1 MAITMQGNWTVQVR
15 SRDAAYAQRF
25 VIEGAEVGN
34 GVHDGI
40 VGRRLY
46 VSGAHWTLQVQH
58 RPTRQA
64 WRDSALRFGLPGV
77 DAGLLQVEIGANDG
91 GLDDAYDDL
100 VIECSLPVSRCEHV
114 VYGEVTAHDGA
125 TPFNPRR
132 DDYLVIDAPVDTQ
145 ALCARYPAL
154 EAVIAKLYPQR
165 RRSPAGLPADLSPL
179 VLPNGLPS
187 ASVGLRFESR
197 HDDADRCGADQ
208 DAAVR
213 MLQASV
219 GRVPFQ
225 AHAMEAGASI
235 LTRVELGAIAHL
247 RDQLMRQPCD
257 PVPAASVQLRFER
270 YHRSASESAGGAYR
284 GTGLREQ
291 LGQAMTDSLGRYLFR
306 FRQRRSDASPDLL
319 VQVARVCAEPSF
331 ETAPYDRVANLRR
344 IDLCVPNRAC
354 AAPARLQRVPA
365 PAAEGLFTG
374 VAAPEKR
381 AAEAALSRRR
391 CS

>member
-1 MAITMQGNWTVQVR
+1 MAITMQGSWTVQVR
-15 SRDAAYAQRF
+15 ARDAAYAQRV
-25 VIEGAEVGN
+25 VIEGADVGN

-40 VGRRLY
+40 VGQRLY

-64 WRDSALRFGLPGV
+64 WRESLLRLGLPGV
-77 DAGLLQVEIGANDG
+77 ESGLLRVEIGCNDG
-91 GLDDAYDDL
+91 GLDEAYDDL
-100 VIECSLPVSRCEHV
+100 VLDCSLPISRCEHV
-114 VYGEVTAHDGA
+114 VYGEVSTHESAS
-125 TPFNPRR
+125 PFNPRR
-132 DDYLVIDAPVDTQ
+132 DDYLVIDAPVDVS
-145 ALCARYPAL
+145 AVCARYPAL
-154 EAVIAKLYPQR
+154 EAVIGKLYPQR
-165 RRSPAGLPADLSPL
+165 WRTTAGLHGDLTPL

-187 ASVGLRFESR
+187 AAVGLRFESR
-197 HDDADRCGADQ
+197 LEEADRCAADQ

-225 AHAMEAGASI
+225 AHAMEAGATI
-235 LTRVELGAIAHL
+235 LTRAELGAIAHL

-257 PVPAASVQLRFER
+257 TVPAPSVVLRFER

-291 LGQAMTDSLGRYLFR
+291 LGQAMTDGRGRYLFR
-306 FRQRRSDASPDLL
+306 FRQLRGEVSPDLL
-319 VQVARVCAEPSF
+319 VQAGGVGSAPCF

-344 IDLCVPNRAC
+344 IDLCVPLEAC
-354 AAPARLQRVPA
+354 AVPARPLRLQAVPA
-365 PAAEGLFTG
+365 PAL
-374 VAAPEKR
+374 APQEKR